1 MLALVGLNIKSLKE
15 KNLGTKS
22 SIQHLDLTCNQFT
35 SGTELS
41 ELPNL
46 CTLILDDN
54 QLEDIEDFP
63 ILKSLETFSANKN
76 NLCNL
81 DKFLDD
87 AFDRFGN
94 LKNLSLLK
102 NPLNPFFEDEKKYA
116 VYRDKVLNKFP
127 KLKTLDGC
135 AIEFIKR
142 DMIQQRKA

>member
-1 MLALVGLNIKSLKE
+1 MLALVGLNIKTLKDT
-15 KNLGTKS
+15 NLGNKNN
-22 SIQHLDLTCNQFT
+22 IQHLDLTCNQFI
-35 SGTELS
+35 SGAELS

-76 NLCNL
+76 NLCNI

-102 NPLNPFFEDEKKYA
+102 NPLNPFF
-116 VYRDKVLNKFP
+116 
-127 KLKTLDGC
+127 
-135 AIEFIKR
+135 
-142 DMIQQRKA
+142 